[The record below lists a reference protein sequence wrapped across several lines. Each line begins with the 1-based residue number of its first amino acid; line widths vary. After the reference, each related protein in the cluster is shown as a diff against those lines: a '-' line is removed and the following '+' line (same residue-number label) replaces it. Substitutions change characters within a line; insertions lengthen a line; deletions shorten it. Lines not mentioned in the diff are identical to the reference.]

1 MAIFL
6 NDLVLLMGFSHHPR
20 FRTVLKYFGLAI
32 VGIPA
37 IVASIALIVTMF
49 LGLYSIV
56 AAL

>member
-6 NDLVLLMGFSHHPR
+6 NDLVLLMGFSHHPKI
-20 FRTVLKYFGLAI
+20 RTVLRYVGLTI

-37 IVASIALIVTMF
+37 IVGSIALIAAML

-56 AAL
+56 VAL